1 MIIKINQ
8 PTLGRNKLH
17 KTCFSFPNFIKS
29 QLSVNIDRNF
39 PNQEARFYMDL
50 PISVTIDGHELKAS
64 RPETVLEND
73 STIELT
79 MDGKLLFR
87 MQNPD
92 DLKAQFAGARATA
105 VERYLVQRPFNLR
118 QVTAANLI
126 DGLAAQ
132 L

>member
-1 MIIKINQ
+1 
-8 PTLGRNKLH
+8 
-17 KTCFSFPNFIKS
+17 
-29 QLSVNIDRNF
+29 
-39 PNQEARFYMDL
+39 MDL